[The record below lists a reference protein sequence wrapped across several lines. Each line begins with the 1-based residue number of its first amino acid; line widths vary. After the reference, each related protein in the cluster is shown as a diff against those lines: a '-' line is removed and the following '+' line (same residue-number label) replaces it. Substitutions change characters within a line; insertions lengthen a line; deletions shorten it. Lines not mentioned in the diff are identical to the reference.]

1 MALRIGK
8 FRHLCTVQRQTG
20 ATDTAGQ
27 ETRTWTT
34 LAQTWCWIEPYVGSA
49 RAGREEF
56 SGNQLIGLDYTRF
69 HLRWDS
75 RLATLSPKDQILY
88 TDPLHPSGRVF
99 DVQAVNNRDERNF
112 EIELIAKERQ

>member
-1 MALRIGK
+1 MALRAGK
-8 FRHLCTVQRQTG
+8 FRHLCTIQRQTG
-20 ATDTAGQ
+20 AVDTTGG
-27 ETRTWTT
+27 ETFTWNT

-49 RAGREEF
+49 RAGREEW

-75 RLATLSPKDQILY
+75 RIADLCPKDQILY
-88 TDPLHPSGRVF
+88 GTRVF

-112 EIELIAKERQ
+112 ELELIAKERQGAVL